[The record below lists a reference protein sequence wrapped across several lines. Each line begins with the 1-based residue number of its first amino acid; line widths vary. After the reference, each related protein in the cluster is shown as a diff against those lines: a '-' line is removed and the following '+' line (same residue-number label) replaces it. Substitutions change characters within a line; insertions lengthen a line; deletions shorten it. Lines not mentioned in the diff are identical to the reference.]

1 MTNKFKHIALML
13 FVAGAMVMT
22 TSCSKDDS
30 SSNASSINSSS
41 NASSIKGWYF
51 TQTEYIS
58 DWLPGITA
66 ASKEY
71 IHIVSDNYLEWN
83 ITADHMSD
91 YYSTPLEGHSGW
103 YTDGSPIGKTFVRD
117 GNMIVCENGWMISI
131 DGNKLHYDGDTYYK
145 E

>member
-1 MTNKFKHIALML
+1 MTNKFKHIAMML

-22 TSCSKDDS
+22 TSCSKDD
-30 SSNASSINSSS
+30 SSS

-66 ASKEY
+66 ATKEY
-71 IHIVSDNYLEWN
+71 IHIVSDNYLEWDG
-83 ITADHMSD
+83 AVDHRSD
-91 YYSTPLEGHSGW
+91 YWSTPLEGHSGW
-103 YTDGSPIGKTFVRD
+103 YTSGSPIGKTFVRD

>member
-1 MTNKFKHIALML
+1 MTNKFKHIAMML

-30 SSNASSINSSS
+30 SSNASSI
-41 NASSIKGWYF
+41 KGWYF
-51 TQTEYIS
+51 TQTEYIR

-83 ITADHMSD
+83 LTADHMGEGG
-91 YYSTPLEGHSGW
+91 YYTTPLEGHSGW
-103 YTDGSPIGKTFVRD
+103 YTAGSSPIGITFVRD
-117 GNMIVCENGWMISI
+117 GNLIVCENGWMISI
-131 DGNKLHYDGDTYYK
+131 DGNKLHYNGDTFYK